1 IIGLIIEREEDS
13 VVLSFARAA
22 MFFRVKKSAKRA
34 YVQIVENKRVDGA
47 VRQSVVATL
56 GRADELTASGA
67 LASLLASGAKL
78 TDQVLLIN
86 ALDED
91 ADGSLGVG
99 AKRIGGPLLFGK
111 LWERLGIGAALG
123 ELLKERAF
131 EFAVERAVFVA
142 TLHRLFVSGS
152 DRDCAS
158 WREDYDIPGAEGLDL
173 HHFYR
178 AMAWLGEEM
187 EEKPADALAPRCVK
201 DLIEEKLFDRRRD
214 LFTDLSAVFMDTT
227 SLSFYGE
234 GGQTL
239 GEHGYSKDYR
249 PDLKQMILGLV
260 VDGEGRPICTEM
272 WPGNTADV
280 TTLLPVVDRL
290 RERFGVGRVC
300 IVADR
305 GMISA
310 QTIAGLEERKLEY
323 ILGAR
328 ERTDAIVKRIVLEN
342 DDLFVPLLVERKA
355 GETQLFV
362 KQVKI
367 EGRRYIV
374 CRNEAEAE
382 KDRADREAIV
392 AALNAQLKKGDKAL
406 IGNSAYRRYLR
417 KSKEAEG
424 SQVFQID
431 AGKLAEEARFDGI
444 FVLRT
449 NARITPLQAVLR
461 YRDLLQVENLFLRTK
476 AVMRTRPIFHSSDAA
491 IRGHVFCSFLALTMQ
506 KHLDDALREGGAAP
520 EWTRLLRD
528 LDRLQQVQIRHRG
541 ADWLVRTDA
550 PPSVANLFRAAQVA
564 LPPRARQAKP
574 PDPDLTLKSVRKRRG
589 RPRRSATSP
598 RISPEIIS
606 NQ

>member
-1 IIGLIIEREEDS
+1 
-13 VVLSFARAA
+13 
-22 MFFRVKKSAKRA
+22 MFFRVKKSGERA

-47 VRQSVVATL
+47 VRQSVIATL
-56 GRADELTASGA
+56 GRADELAASGA
-67 LASLLASGAKL
+67 LASLLTSGAKL
-78 TDQVLLIN
+78 ADQVLLIN

-91 ADGSLGVG
+91 AEESMLVA

-111 LWERLGIGAALG
+111 LWERLGIGEVLG
-123 ELLKERAF
+123 DLLKDRAF
-131 EFAVERAVFVA
+131 GFAVERAVFVA

-158 WREDYDIPGAEGLDL
+158 WMEDYDIPDAGKLDL

-178 AMAWLGEEM
+178 AMAWLGEET
-187 EEKPADALAPRCVK
+187 EEKRAEALAPRCVK
-201 DLIEEKLFDRRRD
+201 DAIEEKLFERRRD

-249 PDLKQMILGLV
+249 PDLHQMILGLV
-260 VDGEGRPICTEM
+260 VDGDGRPICTEM

-290 RERFGVGRVC
+290 RSRFGIGRVC
-300 IVADR
+300 VVADR

-323 ILGAR
+323 VLGAR
-328 ERTDAIVKRIVLEN
+328 ERSDAIVKKIVLEN
-342 DDLFVPLLVERKA
+342 DDPFVPLLVERKV

-367 EGRRYIV
+367 EGKRYIV

-382 KDRADREAIV
+382 KDRGDREAIV

-449 NARITPLQAVLR
+449 NAKITPLQAVLR
-461 YRDLLQVENLFLRTK
+461 YRDLLQVENLFFRTK

-506 KHLDDALREGGAAP
+506 KHLDDLLREDGATP
-520 EWTRLLRD
+520 EWKDLLRD
-528 LDRLQQVQIRHRG
+528 LDRLQQVRIHQRG

-550 PPSVANLFRAAQVA
+550 APSITSLFRRAHIA
-564 LPPRARQAKP
+564 LPSRARQTKP
-574 PDPDLTLKSVRKRRG
+574 PDPDLIRKSIPKRRG
-589 RPRRSATSP
+589 RPRRGATSP
-598 RISPEIIS
+598 RISSEISS

>member
-1 IIGLIIEREEDS
+1 MLCFG
-13 VVLSFARAA
+13 AA
-22 MFFRVKKSAKRA
+22 MFFRFKRSGERT
-34 YVQIVENKRVDGA
+34 YVQIVANKRVEGA
-47 VRQSVVATL
+47 VRQSVVANL
-56 GRADELTASGA
+56 GRADELAASGG
-67 LASLLASGAKL
+67 LASLIASGAKL

-91 ADGSLGVG
+91 ADGALSIA
-99 AKRIGGPLLFGK
+99 AKRIGGPMLFGK
-111 LWERLGIGAALG
+111 IWERLGVAEALG
-123 ELLKERAF
+123 GLLKDREF

-158 WREDYDIPGAEGLDL
+158 WMTDYDIPGAEGLDL

-187 EEKPADALAPRCVK
+187 EDKPAEAFAPRCVK
-201 DLIEEKLFDRRRD
+201 DAIEEKLFERRRD

-249 PDLKQMILGLV
+249 PDLNQMILGLV

-290 RERFGVGRVC
+290 RDRFGVDRVC
-300 IVADR
+300 VVADR

-310 QTIAGLEERKLEY
+310 ATIAGLEERKLEY
-323 ILGAR
+323 VLGAR
-328 ERTDAIVKRIVLEN
+328 ERSDAIVKRIVLAN
-342 DDLFVPLLVERKA
+342 DDPFVPLLIERKA
-355 GETQLFV
+355 GQTQLFI
-362 KQVKI
+362 KQVKV
-367 EGRRYIV
+367 EGERYVV

-382 KDRADREAIV
+382 KDRGDREAIV
-392 AALNAQLKKGDKAL
+392 AALEAQLKKGDKAL

-449 NARITPLQAVLR
+449 NAKITPLQAVLR
-461 YRDLLQVENLFLRTK
+461 YRDLLQVENLFFRTK

-491 IRGHVFCSFLALTMQ
+491 IRGHVFCSFLALAMQ
-506 KHLDDALREGGAAP
+506 KHLDDLMLEAGVAP
-520 EWTRLLRD
+520 EWRVLLRD
-528 LDRLQQVQIRHRG
+528 LDRLSQVRIRHRG
-541 ADWLVRTDA
+541 VDWLVRSDA
-550 PPSVANLFRAAQVA
+550 APAVTMLFKRAQLA
-564 LPPRARQAKP
+564 LPPRARQARPPPPAQPKP
-574 PDPDLTLKSVRKRRG
+574 ARKRRG
-589 RPRRSATSP
+589 RPRRSATP
-598 RISPEIIS
+598 T
-606 NQ
+606 